1 MRSRKHG
8 SRRLGLSVLLV
19 VLALV
24 TAACGGSDDAAE
36 GSETSVVETADANKA
51 VKALEDV
58 RGAVV
63 RIEAQGSFDYPG
75 EGTSYNQGSSG
86 SGFFISPDGVAVTNN
101 HVVTGA
107 AFLQVYVDGEDE
119 PRNAKILGVSE
130 CSDLAVIDVE
140 GEGFEYLAWYADEIA
155 VGVNVYAAGF
165 PLGDHE
171 YTLLDGIVSKENA
184 DGETNWASVDKV
196 IEHTSD
202 ILPGSS
208 GGPLV
213 TDQGRVVGV
222 NYAGDDQGQTYAIGY
237 DEARQVIPKLQ
248 AGEDVTSIGINGS
261 AVLTNDSSGIWVY
274 SVASG
279 SPADL
284 VGIRGGDIVS
294 EIEGL
299 IPATDGTM
307 SDYCDVLRSHN
318 PDSAIQIAVWRDS
331 DLAYLEGTL
340 NTDKTLALVGGGTAA
355 GSTPE
360 TTAASGAAGQDL
372 AVGDCIDDDQME
384 LYMSGSAYSLAAC
397 ADPHDNEVY
406 YVHDFG
412 DAAYPGEDAV
422 IGELRNLC
430 LSEFEGYVGRDYE
443 TSVLEYTGSWPDET
457 LWNSGY
463 RNARCLVYEMDLN
476 KLTGSAYQ
484 SGW

>member
-1 MRSRKHG
+1 M
-8 SRRLGLSVLLV
+8 GLSTLV
-19 VLALV
+19 VALALV
-24 TAACGGSDDAAE
+24 AAACGGSGEEAAD
-36 GSETSVVETADANKA
+36 SETTVAVAADASKA
-51 VKALEDV
+51 VKSLEDV
-58 RGAVV
+58 RDAVI

-75 EGTSYNQGSSG
+75 EGTSYNEGSSG
-86 SGFFISPDGVAVTNN
+86 SGFFISSDGVAVTNN

-107 AFLQVYVDGEDE
+107 AFLQVYVEGEDE

-140 GEGFEYLAWYADEIA
+140 GDGFEYLAWYADDIA

-196 IEHTSD
+196 IEHTTD
-202 ILPGSS
+202 ILPGNS

-237 DEARQVIPKLQ
+237 DEARKVIPKLQ

-261 AVLTNDSSGIWVY
+261 ALLTEDGSGIWVY

-307 SDYCDVLRSHN
+307 SDYCDVLRSH
-318 PDSAIQIAVWRDS
+318 DAESAIQIEVWRDS
-331 DLAYLEGTL
+331 ELAYMEGTL
-340 NTDKTLALVGGGTAA
+340 NTNKALAFVGGGTAG
-355 GSTPE
+355 GSVPE
-360 TTAASGAAGQDL
+360 TTVAAGGTGEEL
-372 AVGDCIDDDQME
+372 EIGDCIDDDQMQ
-384 LYMSGSAYSLAAC
+384 LYVDGADYSTVSC
-397 ADPHDNEVY
+397 AEPHDNEVY
-406 YVHDFG
+406 YVHEFG
-412 DAAYPGEDAV
+412 DVAYPGEDALINEIASV
-422 IGELRNLC
+422 C
-430 LSEFEGYVGRDYE
+430 LTQFEGYVGRDYE

-463 RNARCLVYEMDLN
+463 RYSRCLVYEMDLN
-476 KLTGSAYQ
+476 KLIGSAYQ